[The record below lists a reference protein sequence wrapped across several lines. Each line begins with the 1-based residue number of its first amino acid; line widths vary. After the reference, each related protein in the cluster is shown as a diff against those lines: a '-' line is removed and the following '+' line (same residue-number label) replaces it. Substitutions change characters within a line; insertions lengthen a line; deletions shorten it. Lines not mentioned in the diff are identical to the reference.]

1 MRGMHMEAIK
11 VFLVEDESIV
21 REGLRDMIQW
31 EQYGMTFA
39 GEAPDGEVA
48 LPMLRRIR
56 PDILITDIKMPF
68 MDGLAL
74 SRLVN
79 RELPDTRIIILSG
92 YDDFEY
98 AQQAIE
104 LHVDQYLLKPITRAN
119 MIKALEQTRKRIEE
133 EQNQKEYLQTFTREA
148 RKYEDYSRR
157 AFFEKLVSGVLRVQ
171 EIYEEAEKLEIELDA
186 ECYNIVLFSVH
197 GQGNMTDYS
206 EEQSRT
212 EEKLLQYFLRI
223 PDLLLFRSSLLSHAI
238 LIKGSPKD
246 VAALTQQCAD
256 AIGRYY
262 GGTEQPVDWYV
273 AVGSPVSRLS
283 GLHQCYMDV
292 SHALAFRHLMPRQHV
307 LTTDL
312 LKRNRNTGENY
323 SAVDSGRLEPAVI
336 TGFIQKGLAEETED
350 FVTEFFDDLGDA
362 VDSMMFRHYLILS
375 ARINAIS
382 AIHSMELSSETLLQ
396 RLPPTEIDLS
406 GEELRAYFRDV
417 LLTAIRLR
425 DEETQKQSG
434 SLVASALQ
442 YIDRHY
448 TDENISLY
456 TVAKAINVSTNYLS
470 AIFSQSVGQS
480 FVEYLTQKRM
490 TRAKQY
496 LRQSNRRAGEIAAEV
511 GYKDPRYFSFV
522 FKKTQGCTPREYRAG
537 DKGNER
543 NRETKG

>member
-1 MRGMHMEAIK
+1 MEPIR

-21 REGLRDMIQW
+21 REGLRDLIPW
-31 EQYGMTFA
+31 EQYGFVFS
-39 GEAPDGEVA
+39 GEASDGEVA
-48 LPMLRRIR
+48 LPMVRRIR

-68 MDGLAL
+68 MDGLSL

-79 RELPDTRIIILSG
+79 RELPDTKIIILSG

-104 LHVDQYLLKPITRAN
+104 LHVDQYLLKPITKAN
-119 MIKALEQTRKRIEE
+119 MIKALEQTKRRIEE
-133 EQNQKEYLQTFTREA
+133 EQDQKEYLQKFTREA

-157 AFFEKLVSGVLRVQ
+157 SFFEKLVSGALSVQ
-171 EIYEEAEKLEIELDA
+171 EIYEQAEKLEIELDA
-186 ECYNIVLFSVH
+186 ECYNIVLLSVH
-197 GQGNMTDYS
+197 GQGSVTGYS
-206 EEQSRT
+206 EDLSRT
-212 EEKLLQYFLRI
+212 EEVLLQYFLRA
-223 PDLLLFRSSLLSHAI
+223 PDMLLFRSSLLSHAI
-238 LIKGSPKD
+238 LIKGQMD
-246 VAALTQQCAD
+246 EVRTLTQQCVD
-256 AIGRYY
+256 MIEQYC
-262 GGTEQPVDWYV
+262 GGAEHPVDWHV
-273 AVGSPVSRLS
+273 AVGTPVTRLS
-283 GLHQCYMDV
+283 GLHQCYSEV

-307 LTTDL
+307 LTTEL
-312 LKRNRNTGENY
+312 LRRNRDEGENY
-323 SAVDSGRLEPAVI
+323 SAVDSGKLDPTVI
-336 TGFIQKGLAEETED
+336 TGFIQKGMAEEVGD
-350 FVTEFFDDLGDA
+350 FAAEFFDDLGDA
-362 VDSMMFRHYLILS
+362 INSMMFRHYLILS

-382 AIHSMELSSETLLQ
+382 AIRELDLSGESLVK

-406 GEELRAYFRDV
+406 GEELKSYFRDV

-434 SLVASALQ
+434 SLVNSALQ

-448 TDENISLY
+448 TDENISLN

-490 TRAKQY
+490 TRAKQF
-496 LRQSNRRAGEIAAEV
+496 LRQSNKRAGEIAAEV

-537 DKGNER
+537 EKDNER
-543 NRETKG
+543 YREAKGS

>member
-1 MRGMHMEAIK
+1 M
-11 VFLVEDESIV
+11 
-21 REGLRDMIQW
+21 
-31 EQYGMTFA
+31 
-39 GEAPDGEVA
+39 
-48 LPMLRRIR
+48 
-56 PDILITDIKMPF
+56 
-68 MDGLAL
+68 
-74 SRLVN
+74 
-79 RELPDTRIIILSG
+79 
-92 YDDFEY
+92 
-98 AQQAIE
+98 
-104 LHVDQYLLKPITRAN
+104 
-119 MIKALEQTRKRIEE
+119 
-133 EQNQKEYLQTFTREA
+133 
-148 RKYEDYSRR
+148 
-157 AFFEKLVSGVLRVQ
+157 
-171 EIYEEAEKLEIELDA
+171 
-186 ECYNIVLFSVH
+186 
-197 GQGNMTDYS
+197 
-206 EEQSRT
+206 
-212 EEKLLQYFLRI
+212 
-223 PDLLLFRSSLLSHAI
+223 
-238 LIKGSPKD
+238 
-246 VAALTQQCAD
+246 
-256 AIGRYY
+256 
-262 GGTEQPVDWYV
+262 

-382 AIHSMELSSETLLQ
+382 AIRSMELSSETLLQ